1 MTVPYTYYYQGA
13 FKRYIEQFLRIFS
26 GLQIEHGV
34 DRDKDGNADR
44 ETCSV
49 YYGDMSR
56 IVANVLRENDT
67 FRASRLPLMAGSVTA
82 IEPNPD
88 ERRARFHQENI
99 ARVRES
105 DNTRVVNQK
114 IMGVPFRVSA
124 DLSIYTSN
132 NNQMFQLLEQILL
145 LFNPKLTIQKSD
157 NLIDWN
163 YLTDVELLSITSEQ
177 NVPPGMDERV
187 IVHTLSFSFDVWL
200 DFPGVEKENVIEEIQ
215 LNIKDNTNDSNGIDI
230 DQLVID

>member
-13 FKRYIEQFLRIFS
+13 FRGYIEQFLRIFS
-26 GLQIEHGV
+26 GLQVEHGV
-34 DRDKDGNADR
+34 DRDEDGNPDR

-67 FRASRLPLMAGSVTA
+67 FRSSRLPLLAGSVTA
-82 IEPNPD
+82 IEPNPE
-88 ERRARFHQENI
+88 ERRSRFHQENI
-99 ARVRES
+99 TRVRES
-105 DNTRVVNQK
+105 DNKKVVNQK

-132 NNQMFQLLEQILL
+132 NTQMFQLLEQILL

-157 NLIDWN
+157 SLIDWN
-163 YLTDVELLSITSEQ
+163 YLTDVELVSITSEQ
-177 NVPPGMDERV
+177 NVPPGMEER
-187 IVHTLSFSFDVWL
+187 IIIHTLSFTFDVWL
-200 DFPGVEKENVIEEIQ
+200 DFPGKE
-215 LNIKDNTNDSNGIDI
+215 KDNLIEQIELNVKDSTVDSSGVNIDE
-230 DQLVID
+230 LVIT